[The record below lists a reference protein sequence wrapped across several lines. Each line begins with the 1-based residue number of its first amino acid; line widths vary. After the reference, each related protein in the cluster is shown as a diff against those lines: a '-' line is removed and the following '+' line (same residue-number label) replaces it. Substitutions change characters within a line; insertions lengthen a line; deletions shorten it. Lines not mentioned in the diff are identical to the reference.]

1 MQTEFYHQQILTEPL
16 NDRKSFK
23 STSSEK
29 GGCRA
34 TRFMKRFRALLLDSM
49 NSRSAAG
56 RSTKFQLTEYKIT
69 VAQKEKNKNKTFC
82 PVISSVIFQGNNLAK
97 ALEENQRMVQL
108 FPQVMLHTLPKY
120 PAYIFT
126 CLFPQ
131 DRSSKQVKH
140 LSLRPETSTYN
151 GKVGFIQLLCQY
163 LHLSFSHSNESAL
176 KIYISTCSTSTQ
188 RPSLSNWKEFSS
200 SSFPKQ
206 EGFQSGGNAVR
217 LHIRDPSTF
226 AGKVKKIN

>member
-1 MQTEFYHQQILTEPL
+1 
-16 NDRKSFK
+16 
-23 STSSEK
+23 
-29 GGCRA
+29 
-34 TRFMKRFRALLLDSM
+34 
-49 NSRSAAG
+49 
-56 RSTKFQLTEYKIT
+56 
-69 VAQKEKNKNKTFC
+69 
-82 PVISSVIFQGNNLAK
+82 
-97 ALEENQRMVQL
+97 MVQL

-131 DRSSKQVKH
+131 DRSSKQVKQ
-140 LSLRPETSTYN
+140 LSLRPETSTYK

-217 LHIRDPSTF
+217 LHIRDPSAF
-226 AGKVKKIN
+226 AGKVKKINQNKSEGEESNITFCLKVLDYIRTVLLAFVPISFETSHMYEKKRSSEHREISTHQKC

>member
-1 MQTEFYHQQILTEPL
+1 
-16 NDRKSFK
+16 
-23 STSSEK
+23 
-29 GGCRA
+29 
-34 TRFMKRFRALLLDSM
+34 MKRFRALLLDSM

-56 RSTKFQLTEYKIT
+56 RSTKFQLTDYKIT

-140 LSLRPETSTYN
+140 LSLRPETSTYK

-163 LHLSFSHSNESAL
+163 LPLSFSHSNESAL
-176 KIYISTCSTSTQ
+176 KNLHFNLRYIHPKAFLVQLEGVQLIFLPKTGRVSVWWQCSKAAHQ
-188 RPSLSNWKEFSS
+188 RSQRLCRKGEKNQ
-200 SSFPKQ
+200 PK
-206 EGFQSGGNAVR
+206 
-217 LHIRDPSTF
+217 
-226 AGKVKKIN
+226 